1 MALRVFQHFVEDPR
15 DCAYLPGEAA
25 SLEYR
30 VMLGVEPAD
39 FEAMLARGWR
49 RFGPAYFRPRCAA
62 CSACVPIRIP
72 IGALSMT
79 RSLRRVWNRRDAL
92 VVRWGPPQ
100 VDAARIALY
109 DRWHQDRSAER
120 GWDEVDMTPDR
131 YAQEFALPVPVA
143 RELSFEDGVSG
154 RLLAV
159 SLVDETPNALSA
171 VYTYHDPA
179 AAKLSLGTLS
189 ILTQYRLAAQLGKRH
204 LYLGYRVLGCASS
217 RYKARFVGHELLEG
231 WPEPDEVPEWRF
243 VAATDAE
250 GRPIAASAASADDEA
265 P

>member
-1 MALRVFQHFVEDPR
+1 VALRVFQHFVEDAR
-15 DCAYLPGEAA
+15 DCAYLPGETAQ
-25 SLEYR
+25 LEYR
-30 VMLGVEPAD
+30 VMLGVEAED
-39 FEAMLARGWR
+39 FDAMLARGWR

-62 CSACVPIRIP
+62 CSECVPIRIP
-72 IGALSMT
+72 VGALELT
-79 RSLRRVWNRRDAL
+79 RSLRRVWNRRAQL
-92 VVRWGPPQ
+92 EVRWGPPR
-100 VDAARIALY
+100 VDAARLALY
-109 DRWHQDRSAER
+109 DRWHQDRSAQR

-131 YAQEFALPVPVA
+131 YASEFALPVPFA
-143 RELSFEDGVSG
+143 RELSFEDADTG

-159 SLVDETPNALSA
+159 SLVDETPTALSA

-231 WPEPDEVPEWRF
+231 WPEADEAPRWRF
-243 VAATDAE
+243 VESTDAGAVMGGAGRAEDGE
-250 GRPIAASAASADDEA
+250 GG
-265 P
+265 